1 MNLVQIIDALA
12 CAYGPRG
19 WWPLPSKAGQD
30 GRNPAGY
37 LVSGSV
43 PVGPDAPG
51 PDQNSRRAARFE
63 IAVGAILAQNTAWS
77 GASKAVAALAE
88 HSLLAPKAILEID
101 VLELATILRPAGTFA
116 RKTLYLK
123 TLAAAWPDLDV
134 GTPTRNELLAL
145 RGIGHETADCI
156 LCYGYGQPRFVADAY
171 ARRIA
176 VRCGAATADPDAGLG
191 AGLSYEELRHRAEA
205 ELPADA
211 RYLAEGHALLVEHA
225 KRHCRVRPLCS
236 GCPLAASCPAAWHS
250 GGSFSATTDIQAGY
264 TSIQDTIL

>member
-30 GRNPAGY
+30 GRNSTGY
-37 LVSGSV
+37 LVSSSV

-77 GASKAVAALAE
+77 GASKAVATLAE
-88 HSLLAPKAILEID
+88 CGLLEPDAILAAD
-101 VLELATILRPAGTFA
+101 ASKLAAVLRPAGTFA
-116 RKTLYLK
+116 RKALYLK
-123 TLAAAWPDLDV
+123 TLSAVWPDLDV

-176 VRCGAATADPDAGLG
+176 ARCGAATAGLG
-191 AGLSYEELRHRAEA
+191 AGLGYEELRHRAEA

-225 KRHCRVRPLCS
+225 KRHCRARPLCL
-236 GCPLAASCPAAWHS
+236 GCPLAASCPAAWH
-250 GGSFSATTDIQAGY
+250 GG
-264 TSIQDTIL
+264 